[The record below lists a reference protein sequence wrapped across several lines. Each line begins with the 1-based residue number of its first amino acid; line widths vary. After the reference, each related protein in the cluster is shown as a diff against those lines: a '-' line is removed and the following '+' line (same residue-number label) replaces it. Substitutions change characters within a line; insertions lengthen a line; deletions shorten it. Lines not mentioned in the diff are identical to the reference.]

1 MLGPGHLDHA
11 LKVKL
16 EGPGTARRAEVRRQV
31 HVALQCVRAVRTEEA
46 EQATHRGGVASWGR
60 RPPHHEVSGKEPRDL
75 IEGIEGEPKPCHVGG
90 RVEAG
95 AGMIAC
101 RAPQQRLQVHLVDG
115 IHEGEAPFRVLQV
128 LEDHDK
134 EDRRKLPGVAA
145 RADRVVD
152 EVLEERGDANGGA

>member
-1 MLGPGHLDHA
+1 VHEGDLGLA
-11 LKVKL
+11 
-16 EGPGTARRAEVRRQV
+16 
-31 HVALQCVRAVRTEEA
+31 
-46 EQATHRGGVASWGR
+46 
-60 RPPHHEVSGKEPRDL
+60 
-75 IEGIEGEPKPCHVGG
+75 
-90 RVEAG
+90 
-95 AGMIAC
+95 
-101 RAPQQRLQVHLVDG
+101 QQRLQVHLVDG